1 MTRSLAVR
9 TRHQGGRPPWLEA
22 PGRDSGRSRCNA
34 VTGQDVPDRDMPD
47 FTCPNRRDLPLI
59 SDASLAALLT
69 GAELP
74 PGSGPQLRPLAR
86 ALAELAGRPTED
98 ELAGEADMLT
108 AFREH
113 FGAPVSA
120 RDTSRNRRSR
130 LRSRHLPLRAAAI
143 ATILGLGGLATAAYA
158 GALPA
163 GLQRLAHD
171 TIGAP
176 AAGAQPA
183 TRPSPAVPAATGQPG
198 YGLCNAWAHAKAHGT
213 RKQQAAAFRELAA
226 AAGDPGN
233 VTAYCRAAAHAA
245 MTPSSRRA
253 PSHHSGEPTELPTPH
268 GSGKPTALPTPHGSG
283 EPTVLPTPHGSGKPS
298 ALPTPH
304 NSGGV
309 TAHPAQRPARRN

>member
-1 MTRSLAVR
+1 MTR
-9 TRHQGGRPPWLEA
+9 
-22 PGRDSGRSRCNA
+22 
-34 VTGQDVPDRDMPD
+34 QDVPDRDMPD
-47 FTCPNRRDLPLI
+47 FTCPNRRDVPLI

-86 ALAELAGRPTED
+86 ALAELAGRPAED
-98 ELAGEADMLT
+98 ELAGEAGTLT

-183 TRPSPAVPAATGQPG
+183 TGPSPAVPAETGQPG
-198 YGLCNAWAHAKAHGT
+198 YGLCTAWAHAKAQGT
-213 RKQQAAAFRELAA
+213 RKQQAAAFQQLAA
-226 AAGDPGN
+226 AAGGPAN
-233 VTAYCRAAAHAA
+233 VTPYCRAAAHTA
-245 MTPSSRRA
+245 TPSSRPA
-253 PSHHSGEPTELPTPH
+253 PTPPHHSGEPTALPTPH
-268 GSGKPTALPTPHGSG
+268 GSGKPTTLPTPQGSG
-283 EPTVLPTPHGSGKPS
+283 KPTILPTPQRSGKPS

-309 TAHPAQRPARRN
+309 TAPGTGRLAGHN